1 MKKDLP
7 KFVSVKNLIRLF
19 PRDPLLKK
27 NVCNSKKY
35 GTAEGNSSVRGNKK
49 GSREVS
55 LFYHP
60 VIRDDSPQGHW
71 RPVCL
76 SVFCAKIPDPD
87 AASDEALLISPSH
100 QR

>member
-27 NVCNSKKY
+27 MCAIPKNTGQRK
-35 GTAEGNSSVRGNKK
+35 ENSSIRGNKK

-76 SVFCAKIPDPD
+76 NPV
-87 AASDEALLISPSH
+87 
-100 QR
+100 